1 MKINSDHTKETIARS
16 HAQFDTVKWKTQ
28 LPKYFKE
35 CFDALSGL
43 NNSTP
48 VTFDDIMNEIIWN
61 SKFICIDKKSDY
73 WNDLVHSES

>member
-16 HAQFDTVKWKTQ
+16 HAQFDTVKLKTQ
-28 LPKYFKE
+28 LPKYFNA
-35 CFDALSGL
+35 CSGL

-61 SKFICIDKKSDY
+61 NKFICIDKKSDY
-73 WNDLVHSES
+73 